1 MGKTETIN
9 PRHGAHSRR
18 TTMFRKLTL
27 ALVAAASLSAVA
39 LAPTAASAGWKGG
52 GWHHHHHGHG
62 FGIGFIGGGYGG
74 YDGCYQVRRVPT
86 PYGYRFRTVN
96 VCAW

>member
-27 ALVAAASLSAVA
+27 ALVAAASLSAMA
-39 LAPTAASAGWKGG
+39 LAPTAASAGWKAG
-52 GWHHHHHGHG
+52 GWHHHHGHG

-96 VCAW
+96 VCAY